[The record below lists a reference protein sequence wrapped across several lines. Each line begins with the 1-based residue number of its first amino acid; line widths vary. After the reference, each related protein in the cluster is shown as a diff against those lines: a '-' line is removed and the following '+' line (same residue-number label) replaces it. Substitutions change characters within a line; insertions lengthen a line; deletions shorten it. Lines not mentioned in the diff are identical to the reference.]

1 MFKINKII
9 MSINKI
15 TIITPSYRIQNLSK
29 IEKTIDFDYID
40 EWIIVYDG
48 SKISE
53 IPSIFN
59 DSINKNKIKEFINN
73 DKGISGNPQR
83 NYGLSKVSNKN
94 TLLYFL
100 DDDNIIHKNLY
111 DLLKNID
118 NNYLYTFNQINFN
131 FPDNLLKGN
140 IIKAGAIDT
149 AMVLIPFKYCK
160 DIRWKIDEYGAD
172 YYYIKEC
179 YELCKNSSIY
189 INKTLAYYNMIN
201 YITIL

>member
-1 MFKINKII
+1 MN
-9 MSINKI
+9 INKI
-15 TIITPSYRIQNLSK
+15 TIITPSYRIQNLPK
-29 IEKTIDFDYID
+29 IENAIDFDYID

-83 NYGLSKVSNKN
+83 NFGLSKVSNKN

-100 DDDNIIHKNLY
+100 DDDNIIHPDLY
-111 DLLKNID
+111 ELLKNID
-118 NNYLYTFNQINFN
+118 NNYIYTFDQINKN
-131 FPDNLLKGN
+131 FPNYLLKGN
-140 IIKAGAIDT
+140 KIESGAIDT

-160 DIRWKIDEYGAD
+160 DVRWKIHEYGAD
-172 YYYIKEC
+172 YHYIKEC
-179 YELCKNSSIY
+179 VRVCKNSYIY
-189 INKTLAYYNMIN
+189 INKIASYYNIIN
-201 YITIL
+201 IVNCQ

>member
-1 MFKINKII
+1 

-29 IEKTIDFDYID
+29 IEKTIDFDYVD

-100 DDDNIIHKNLY
+100 DDDNIIHPDLY
-111 DLLKNID
+111 DILKNID
-118 NNYLYTFNQINFN
+118 KKYLYTFNQINLN
-131 FPDNLLKGN
+131 SSNYLLKGN
-140 IIKAGAIDT
+140 KIESGAIDT

-160 DIRWKIDEYGAD
+160 DVRWKIDEYGAD

-179 YELCKNSSIY
+179 IRVCKNSYIY
-189 INKTLAYYNMIN
+189 INKIASYYNMMNIVN
-201 YITIL
+201 CQ